1 MMLKDLQEIDG
12 LFFIGDIA
20 DVDGSPWVDQET
32 AELCLLEFNKVKKA
46 SSIRQAIL
54 SLKDGEELKVKYS
67 GKEYKVSAFKS
78 YRDEMSY
85 SVWNGVNGM
94 NVSKVGRT
102 SLSLYTFDMMSQ
114 KTTYRMNLLDMEV
127 L

>member
-1 MMLKDLQEIDG
+1 MKYTD
-12 LFFIGDIA
+12 
-20 DVDGSPWVDQET
+20 
-32 AELCLLEFNKVKKA
+32 KVKKA

-67 GKEYKVSAFKS
+67 GKEYKVSAYNGYK
-78 YRDEMSY
+78 DKMSY
-85 SVWNGVNGM
+85 SVWNGINGM
-94 NVSKVGRT
+94 NVSKIGRT

-114 KTTYRMNLLDMEV
+114 RSTYRMNLLNMEV

>member
-1 MMLKDLQEIDG
+1 MKY
-12 LFFIGDIA
+12 
-20 DVDGSPWVDQET
+20 T
-32 AELCLLEFNKVKKA
+32 AKVKKA

-67 GKEYKVSAFKS
+67 GKEYNVSAFKG

-85 SVWNGVNGM
+85 SVWNGSNGM

-102 SLSLYTFDMMSQ
+102 SLSLYSFDMMSQ
-114 KTTYRMNLLDMEV
+114 KTTYRMNLLNMEV

>member
-1 MMLKDLQEIDG
+1 MKY
-12 LFFIGDIA
+12 
-20 DVDGSPWVDQET
+20 T
-32 AELCLLEFNKVKKA
+32 AKVKKA
-46 SSIRQAIL
+46 SSIHQAIL
-54 SLKDGEELKVKYS
+54 SLKDGEELKVNYS
-67 GKEYKVSAFKS
+67 EKEYKVSA
-78 YRDEMSY
+78 YVGYNEEMSY
-85 SVWNGVNGM
+85 SVWNGIHGM

>member
-1 MMLKDLQEIDG
+1 MKY
-12 LFFIGDIA
+12 
-20 DVDGSPWVDQET
+20 T
-32 AELCLLEFNKVKKA
+32 AKVKKA

-67 GKEYKVSAFKS
+67 GKEYKVSA
-78 YRDEMSY
+78 YNGYNEEMSY
-85 SVWNGVNGM
+85 SVWNGIYGM

-114 KTTYRMNLLDMEV
+114 KTTYRMNLLNMEA